1 MLLFINK
8 DTTIQI
14 VILYIN
20 KSQRLFEEISA
31 GDDQAL
37 FIIKYFEV
45 VLKVSYFKAE
55 HTINSRQL
63 CTYLKFICKP
73 LMNSLMNAY

>member
-37 FIIKYFEV
+37 FIIKYFYE
-45 VLKVSYFKAE
+45 SPCIIF
-55 HTINSRQL
+55 
-63 CTYLKFICKP
+63 
-73 LMNSLMNAY
+73 